1 MRRCISLLITFS
13 ALGGAV
19 ATAPRQWESGVWG
32 SNRAADILLG
42 ICHLLTGLTVDGFLR
57 FPPPCV
63 HTCVWRVGVCCV
75 HVYYQR
81 CFWWKYHSKEWP
93 PKEISSLSTTF
104 SAKAHPSKLTSYF
117 PGCVIKVP
125 WYYWCS
131 SHWRPMREGTERPLC
146 TTSAVEKV
154 GKIWVTLWQM
164 CFDWL
169 SSLAHTHTLIDF
181 TYMFWDCRK
190 HDDSWC
196 QCQQVN
202 LNI

>member
-1 MRRCISLLITFS
+1 MRLSLNYFLRAWWRSGYST
-13 ALGGAV
+13 
-19 ATAPRQWESGVWG
+19 ATVRIGCVGFKSRRRH
-32 SNRAADILLG
+32 SSRDLSL
-42 ICHLLTGLTVDGFLR
+42 VDGVDGRWFSPVSSTL
-57 FPPPCV
+57 CAYM
-63 HTCVWRVGVCCV
+63 CMACGVCCV

-81 CFWWKYHSKEWP
+81 CFWLKYHSKEWP

-104 SAKAHPSKLTSYF
+104 SAKAHPSKLTCYF

-125 WYYWCS
+125 WYYWCSSS

-169 SSLAHTHTLIDF
+169 SSLAHTHTNWLHL
-181 TYMFWDCRK
+181 YVLR
-190 HDDSWC
+190 
-196 QCQQVN
+196 
-202 LNI
+202 L